1 MDRTHIKKSILLSQK
16 CQRNYDLSRQIPQED
31 LELFELALSQ
41 CPSKQNLCF
50 YDAHMITDRDLIEK
64 IHEHT
69 AGIRANPSSEND
81 RVTNPQMLGNL
92 CIVFTMPREKPIE
105 QQIVNP
111 RTGKEGNYRNLEQR
125 LLGELK
131 EGEEFAGLDREKSER
146 AIQVDRNVAVGIAA
160 GYCTLVA
167 AELGYRSGCASCLD
181 NEAIKKVLG
190 IEEDVLLLMGIGFNN
205 AERHRREHQLD
216 PNHKFPSHAKMP
228 IGVTWHK
235 GASQTTQV
243 G

>member
-1 MDRTHIKKSILLSQK
+1 MDRQHIRKSILLSQK
-16 CQRNYDLSRQIPQED
+16 CQRNYDLSKDIPQED
-31 LELFELALSQ
+31 LDLFELALTQ

-50 YDAHMITDRDLIEK
+50 YDAHMITDRDIIEK
-64 IHEHT
+64 LHEHT
-69 AGIRANPSSEND
+69 AGIRANPANEDD

-92 CIVFTMPREKPIE
+92 CIVFTKPSNKPIE
-105 QQIVNP
+105 KQIVNP
-111 RTGKEGNYRNLEQR
+111 RTGKEGAYRNLEQR
-125 LLGELK
+125 LAGELK
-131 EGEEFAGLDREKSER
+131 DGEEFAGRDLEKAKNALLTDR
-146 AIQVDRNVAVGIAA
+146 QVALGIAA

-205 AERHRREHQLD
+205 SERHRREHQLD

-235 GASQTTQV
+235 KESHAS
-243 G
+243 